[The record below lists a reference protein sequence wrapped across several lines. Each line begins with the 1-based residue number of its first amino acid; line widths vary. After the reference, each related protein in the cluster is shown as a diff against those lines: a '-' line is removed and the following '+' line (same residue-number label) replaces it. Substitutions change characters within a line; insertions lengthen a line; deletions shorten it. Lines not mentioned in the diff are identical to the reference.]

1 MRKKIKAADAGLETK
16 KMLKVSF
23 SLETLRV
30 EATKTNGKGNL
41 LLVCL
46 FFFRKIEE
54 NKNGKRNER
63 KRNVAGIRLKKIKVK
78 VAKIE

>member
-1 MRKKIKAADAGLETK
+1 MRKKRKAADAGLETK

-41 LLVCL
+41 LLVC
-46 FFFRKIEE
+46 FFLEK
-54 NKNGKRNER
+54 
-63 KRNVAGIRLKKIKVK
+63 LKKIKMANETNGK
-78 VAKIE
+78 EM

>member
-46 FFFRKIEE
+46 FFFLEK
-54 NKNGKRNER
+54 
-63 KRNVAGIRLKKIKVK
+63 LKKIKMANETNGK
-78 VAKIE
+78 EM

>member
-46 FFFRKIEE
+46 FFFF
-54 NKNGKRNER
+54 
-63 KRNVAGIRLKKIKVK
+63 
-78 VAKIE
+78 